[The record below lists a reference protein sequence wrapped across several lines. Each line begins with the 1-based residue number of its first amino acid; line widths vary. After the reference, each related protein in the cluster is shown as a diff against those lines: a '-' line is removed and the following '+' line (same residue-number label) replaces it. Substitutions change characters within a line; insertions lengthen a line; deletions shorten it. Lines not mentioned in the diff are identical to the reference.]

1 MRPVFLP
8 RLFVNAVYILAII
21 LMGVFH
27 PEPSRAIGSGFAD
40 RPYMGW
46 SSWSLEATKFPG
58 YGGMGWLTAAHVKE
72 QSDAMHRTLQK
83 FGYKY
88 VNLDSGWSGG
98 YDEYGRPIPDGS
110 KFPDGIKGIA
120 RYVHRNGQKL
130 GIYWVPGIAR
140 DLYDRNPLILDTPYH
155 LQDIV
160 AKPLAPANSWGWH
173 YKIDFSKPGAQ
184 DYIDSIASLFV
195 SWGVDFL
202 KLDGVVPGSDHD
214 NTVDARPDVEA
225 WAKAISKTHRK
236 IWLELSWRIDSHY
249 ADFWSKYANG
259 WRVGDDVDS
268 YEDTLTDWGNIRRTF
283 GAVAAW
289 SGLSGKGIGWDDLD
303 SLDVGNGEMDG
314 LTDIERKTAVTLWA
328 ISCSPL
334 YTGDDLTKLDPYG
347 IRLLTNK
354 EVIAVDQ
361 SGVPAV
367 RVASGEKQV
376 WCISRRDGSR
386 IVALFNLSSTPSSV
400 AASWSEIGVTGKA
413 KVRDLWSHKNLGVFQ
428 GEFQANLPAH
438 GCELVKIV
446 DF

>member
-1 MRPVFLP
+1 MRSVILP
-8 RLFVNAVYILAII
+8 RLFVNTAYVLAIV
-21 LMGVFH
+21 LMGVLH
-27 PEPSRAIGSGFAD
+27 PEPSRALGSGFAD
-40 RPYMGW
+40 KPYMGW

-58 YGGMGWLTAAHVKE
+58 YDGMGWLTEAHVKE

-88 VNLDSGWSGG
+88 VNVDSGWSGG
-98 YDEYGRPIPDGS
+98 YDVYGRPIPDSS
-110 KFPDGIKGIA
+110 KFPDGIKGVA

-140 DLYDRNPLILDTPYH
+140 DLYDRNPPILGTPYH
-155 LQDIV
+155 LQDI
-160 AKPLAPANSWGWH
+160 AATPLAPANSWGWH

-184 DYIDSIASLFV
+184 EYIDSIASLFA

-214 NTVDARPDVEA
+214 NTADARPDVEA
-225 WAKAISKTHRK
+225 WEKAIRKTHRK

-268 YEDTLTDWGNIRRTF
+268 YGNTLTDWGNIFRTF
-283 GAVAAW
+283 DAVASW

-314 LTDIERKTAVTLWA
+314 LTDIERKTVVTLWA

-334 YTGDDLTKLDPYG
+334 YIGDDLTKLDSYG
-347 IRLLTNK
+347 IKLLTNK

-361 SGVPAV
+361 SGDPAV

-376 WCISRRDGSR
+376 WCVFHKEESR
-386 IVALFNLSSTPSSV
+386 IVALFNLSSSPSSV
-400 AASWSEIGVTGKA
+400 AVSWSEIGITGKA
-413 KVRDLWSHKNLGVFQ
+413 KVRDVWSHKNLGVFQ
-428 GEFQANLPAH
+428 GEFSANLPAH
-438 GCELVKIV
+438 GCELVKIA